1 MTTQNHLVTTPLVT
15 RFLALQSHFS
25 GYVTTVTTFCEIPYM
40 RERYVP
46 LVFRRVV
53 YMPVYN
59 RWYIFSGYTGYRAFE
74 VRFLALLSHSSVT
87 TGMLTDRFEWLQMH

>member
-1 MTTQNHLVTTPLVT
+1 
-15 RFLALQSHFS
+15 
-25 GYVTTVTTFCEIPYM
+25 M

-87 TGMLTDRFEWLQMH
+87 TGMLTD